1 MTPTSRSARVATELR
16 HQPGTAPAGP
26 GPISAASGPEPPAL
40 EATRRL
46 TLRQAEAVQQLVEA
60 AAAEVEVSGYA
71 GLTVR
76 NVARRAGVAT
86 ATAYTYFSSKEHLL
100 AEVLWRRIRSLPPT
114 AIDPDSPPWTRLAKT
129 VREMGQFTTDS
140 PALVAA
146 CTPAL
151 VSESPDVRHL
161 RDRIGAE
168 IHHRMVAALGHQVE
182 ADVVQV
188 LEITYFGALLSA
200 GTGHMDFVDVPEF
213 MGRAARLMAP
223 GTPTEKGGAKGT
235 GAKR

>member
-1 MTPTSRSARVATELR
+1 VATELS
-16 HQPGTAPAGP
+16 QPGTTPAGP
-26 GPISAASGPEPPAL
+26 GPEPPAL
-40 EATRRL
+40 DSTRRQL

-60 AAAEVEVSGYA
+60 AAAQVEVSGYA

-76 NVARRAGVAT
+76 NVARQAGVAT

-100 AEVLWRRIRSLPPT
+100 AEVLWRRIHSLPPT
-114 AIDPDSPPWTRLAKT
+114 ELDSNSPPWSRLAKT
-129 VREMGQFTTDS
+129 VQEMGQFTTDS

-151 VSESPDVRHL
+151 VSESPDVKHL

-168 IHHRMVAALGHQVE
+168 IHRRMVAAVGDQVE
-182 ADVVQV
+182 ADLVQV
-188 LEITYFGALLSA
+188 LEITYFGALLAA
-200 GTGHMDFVDVPEF
+200 GMGHTDFGDVPEF

-223 GTPTEKGGAKGT
+223 GAPSGNGA
-235 GAKR
+235 AKRTKR